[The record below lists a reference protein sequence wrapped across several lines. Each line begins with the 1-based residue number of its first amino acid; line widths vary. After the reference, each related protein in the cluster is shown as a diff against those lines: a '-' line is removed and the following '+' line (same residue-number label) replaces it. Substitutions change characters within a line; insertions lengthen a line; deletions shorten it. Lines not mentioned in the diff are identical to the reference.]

1 MIKIFKHFKGHKKN
15 INKVIANQTES
26 ILETNNDVVI
36 YFLKLIEEGVIDLK
50 NLSKKEYF
58 TIEEEANEESV
69 SYKIGNYSDEDERNY
84 SLKEYEFCIEEIL
97 KEKDFCIWK
106 YMYLQYLLRNL
117 IIYEIHTTSSF
128 VKRCLKLSY
137 IVM

>member
-69 SYKIGNYSDEDERNY
+69 LYKIGNYSDEDERNY

-137 IVM
+137 IVI

>member
-69 SYKIGNYSDEDERNY
+69 LYKIGNYSDEDERNY